1 VKDGAIMKAVRL
13 VKNLCVALASV
24 GLLFPHAGHA
34 SANEMNARGEAR
46 TANIIDVSLADGGML
61 RGQVV
66 SDHGA
71 VQPGAAV
78 AVLRG
83 KEVVATTTTDGQ
95 GQFTV
100 AGMKG
105 GMYVVAANGT
115 ASVVRAWA
123 PHTAPPAA
131 VQGVLLVPPSQSV
144 RAQGGGF
151 VNEFGLASLALAG
164 LIVGVIWVAV
174 EHNNDAS

>member
-1 VKDGAIMKAVRL
+1 MKAVKM
-13 VKNLCVALASV
+13 VKNVCVALASV
-24 GLLFPHAGHA
+24 GLLFPHTGRAAGSDMGAHRPGH
-34 SANEMNARGEAR
+34 SAN
-46 TANIIDVSLADGGML
+46 IVDVSLADGGTL

-78 AVLRG
+78 SVLRG
-83 KEVVATTTTDGQ
+83 QEVVATATTDSL

-100 AGMKG
+100 GGMKG
-105 GMYVVAANGT
+105 GMYVVSANGA

-131 VQGVLLVPPSQSV
+131 VQGVLLVPPSQAV
-144 RAQGGGF
+144 RAQGG
-151 VNEFGLASLALAG
+151 EFIDQYGVASLLVIG
-164 LIVGVIWVAV
+164 MIVGVIWVAV